1 MKEIRPKALNIGD
14 VIGVFSPSWPAH
26 IFIREKY
33 EAGIRTLTELG
44 FKIKEGFLTQKI
56 LSQGYRTGTAQE
68 RAKEFMDLILDKN
81 VKCIISII
89 GGHNSSSLLPYLD
102 FNAIRRNPKIICG
115 YSDMTSIMLSILT
128 QSGLRCFYG
137 PAVAPS
143 FGESMNK
150 YTIKSFIDSVTDKN
164 TANRFLYPPE
174 YWSNHFIDA
183 SKPNWQSIK
192 RNFQKNEGW
201 KILNHGT
208 VEARVIPVNLDTLL
222 RMAGTKY
229 FPNLRNKILMIEEAD
244 ASYNKFERN
253 LSHLKLIGVF
263 EYISGL
269 IISKPE
275 NADTCGANFTFE
287 ELILEFIGKD
297 FNIPVISNFDCG
309 HTYPM
314 ITLQQNIKVEII
326 AEKDNPLSIQILEP
340 MVI

>member
-1 MKEIRPKALNIGD
+1 MKEIRPKALNRGD
-14 VIGVFSPSWPAH
+14 VVGVFSPSWPAH
-26 IFIREKY
+26 ILIREKY
-33 EAGIRTLTELG
+33 ESGIKTLTKLG
-44 FKIKEGFLTQKI
+44 FKIKEGFLTQKSI
-56 LSQGYRTGTAQE
+56 SQGYRTGTAQE
-68 RAKEFMDLILDKN
+68 RAKEFMDLIIDVN

-102 FNAIRRNPKIICG
+102 FSAIRQNPKIICG

-137 PAVAPS
+137 PAIAPS
-143 FGESMNK
+143 FGEPNNK
-150 YTIKSFIDSVTDKN
+150 YTIKSFIDSVTDKKN
-164 TANRFLYPPE
+164 TNRFLYPPE

-183 SKPNWQSIK
+183 SNQNWQNIN

-201 KILNHGT
+201 KILNNGT
-208 VEARVIPVNLDTLL
+208 VEANVIPVNLDTFL
-222 RMAGTKY
+222 RLAGTKY
-229 FPNLRNKILMIEEAD
+229 FPNLENKILMIEEAD

-275 NADTCGANFTFE
+275 KADRCGANFTLE

-297 FNIPVISNFDCG
+297 LNIPVISNFDCG
-309 HTYPM
+309 HTFPM
-314 ITLQQNIKVEII
+314 ITLQQNIKVKII
-326 AEKDNPLSIQILEP
+326 AEKDNPISIQLLES
-340 MVI
+340 MVV